1 VQIKGS
7 KYTIFGTHHLKI
19 WSARYSQYLHQLSN
33 MSDGVTFRNM
43 KVKLNIFNA
52 FQHPPDTSEWFFL
65 DILEE
70 SMEDSLPFLLTK
82 DPLEVCLTHFSMED
96 FDTEQ
101 YSGHVQFL
109 LNTGGNYIFPS

>member
-1 VQIKGS
+1 MILVILRCPFLAIAKANINCRTRIM
-7 KYTIFGTHHLKI
+7 KITFG
-19 WSARYSQYLHQLSN
+19 
-33 MSDGVTFRNM
+33 NM

-82 DPLEVCLTHFSMED
+82 DPLEVCLIHFSTKD
-96 FDTEQ
+96 F
-101 YSGHVQFL
+101 
-109 LNTGGNYIFPS
+109 